1 MFDFAKKI
9 FWCANMEPSE
19 ARSADNIAAASG
31 SGYN

>member
-1 MFDFAKKI
+1 MFDLAKRI

-19 ARSADNIAAASG
+19 ALSTDSIAAASG